1 MTWNIFYTG
10 LKMPAYQNPDPEQ
23 FIVKHTPTI
32 KIEYL
37 FPKNVKDIKNNLNEI
52 FYLVFLSQ
60 NGVTAFFNI
69 VEKMNIQ
76 FSKLKIEMWAVGA
89 QTATL
94 AEKLF
99 SSKVKT
105 PEEQNAAGLIEAF
118 CQIERQ
124 KVLLVTGENPRPEFI
139 TWLTEND
146 WKLQHIKLYRQSIL
160 PNKTLKTDLKNK
172 VNDNTVIFSAPS
184 SVNGF
189 LSSIGADNLNGMNCR
204 FISFGSSTTN
214 EILSKKGKI
223 FWETDIPSAEY
234 VINNTILKLMLL
246 KAK

>member
-37 FPKNVKDIKNNLNEI
+37 FPKNVKDIKNNLNKI

-60 NGVTAFFNI
+60 NGVTAFFNV
-69 VEKMNIQ
+69 VEEMNIQ
-76 FSKLKIEMWAVGA
+76 FSKLKIEMWAVGE
-89 QTATL
+89 QTAALT
-94 AEKLF
+94 EELF
-99 SSKVKT
+99 SCQVKV
-105 PEEQNAAGLIEAF
+105 PEEQNAAGMIETF
-118 CQIERQ
+118 SQIGRQ

-146 WKLQHIKLYRQSIL
+146 WKFQHLKLYRQSIL
-160 PNKTLKTDLKNK
+160 PNKTLKTGLKNK
-172 VNDNTVIFSAPS
+172 KNDTVIFSSPS

-204 FISFGSSTTN
+204 FISFGPSTTI

-223 FWETDIPSAEY
+223 FWETEIPSAEY

-246 KAK
+246 KEK

>member
-10 LKMPAYQNPDPEQ
+10 LKMPAYNNPDPEQ

-32 KIEYL
+32 EIEYF
-37 FPKNVKDIKNNLNEI
+37 FPNNVEDIKNKLNEI

-69 VEKMNIQ
+69 VEDMNIQ
-76 FSKLKIEMWAVGA
+76 FSQLKIEMWAVGE
-89 QTATL
+89 QTAAL
-94 AEKLF
+94 AEELF
-99 SSKVKT
+99 SCEVKV
-105 PEEQNAAGLIEAF
+105 PDEQNAAGLIKAF
-118 CQIERQ
+118 CQLGRQ

-139 TWLTEND
+139 AWLTKNN
-146 WKLQHIKLYRQSIL
+146 WKFQHLILYRQSIL
-160 PNKTLKTDLKNK
+160 PNMTLKTILKNK
-172 VNDNTVIFSAPS
+172 VNDTVIFSAPS

-189 LSSIGADNLNGMNCR
+189 LSSVGIDNLNGVNCR
-204 FISFGSSTTN
+204 FISFGSSTTS
-214 EILSKKGKI
+214 EIISKKGKI

-234 VINNTILKLMLL
+234 VINNTILRLKSL